1 MKSSAFANAVLWAA
15 AIVAA
20 AIVGAPGMLTLV
32 LLPSLAVVAVLVM
45 NRGRRRGAI

>member
-20 AIVGAPGMLTLV
+20 AIVGAP
-32 LLPSLAVVAVLVM
+32 AVLALVALPLLAMASWLVM
-45 NRGRRRGAI
+45 HQGPRHGAV